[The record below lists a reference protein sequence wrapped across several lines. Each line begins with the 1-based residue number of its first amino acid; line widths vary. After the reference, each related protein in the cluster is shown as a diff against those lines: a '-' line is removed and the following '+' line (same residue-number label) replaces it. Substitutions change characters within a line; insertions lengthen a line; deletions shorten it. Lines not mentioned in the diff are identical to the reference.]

1 MQHLPSGTGPG
12 KGTAGGA
19 GGNRL
24 LAVLP
29 RAKRD
34 LLEPMLTHLAL
45 LPGEMLLAP
54 GQWIER
60 IIFPDSGIVA
70 LIAESSAGGRV
81 CVEFLGKEGLVGLP
95 ALLGM
100 PSSPLRACVLVEG
113 KARSI
118 ATERLRALAD
128 RDFALRDLMRRHA
141 MASIAQLAYNT
152 ACGALH
158 PLRQRTARC
167 LLELQDRAG
176 PGFALTQDWLAC
188 LVGARRP
195 TVNQVLGQLRQEALI
210 SLARGAVAVAD
221 PEGLEAAAC
230 PCRRTIRELRLGL
243 LPHSFT

>member
-1 MQHLPSGTGPG
+1 MAGEPS
-12 KGTAGGA
+12 
-19 GGNRL
+19 GNRL

-29 RAKRD
+29 RVQRD
-34 LLEPMLTHLAL
+34 LLQPMLTRLDL
-45 LPGEMLLAP
+45 LPGETLLAP

-70 LIAESSAGGRV
+70 LLAETEDGTRVGVELLGR
-81 CVEFLGKEGLVGLP
+81 EGLVGLP

-100 PSSPLRACVLVEG
+100 RSSPLRASVLVEG

-118 ATERLRALAD
+118 AADRLRALAD
-128 RDFALRDLMRRHA
+128 QNFALHDLMRRHA
-141 MASIAQLAYNT
+141 MASLTQLAQNA

-176 PGFALTQDWLAC
+176 PGFALTQEWLAC

-195 TVNQVLGQLRQEALI
+195 TMNQVLGRLRAEELI
-210 SLARGAVAVAD
+210 GLARGAVAVAN

-230 PCRRTIRELRLGL
+230 PCRQTIRDLRRAL
-243 LPHSFT
+243 LPASFA